1 MTTPDPKLQVAS
13 SNFNLQS
20 LSPSELGK
28 NLSASIDIAN
38 NVIVVGRRGSGK
50 TQISKQRIK
59 QAGMREV
66 YINLS
71 VCERTDM
78 GGYPDMFSLVEKR
91 GVTGNQFVNM
101 LLPRHFEPLIE
112 GDVPC
117 IALLDEVDKADPSI
131 NAPLLEFTQMRSI
144 NGRKFKNLVCSI
156 MTGNL
161 ISEGGSKPS
170 EPLLDRAE
178 KFLLE
183 PNINDFI
190 TWGGDE
196 GKIHASVLSFLY
208 DHSDCLF
215 GTTEMGENYAD
226 TSPRGWENVSVSI
239 KAGEQRKW
247 GTDLILNKV
256 AGFVGKKASL
266 EFDAYYNYY
275 QEIVPFVN
283 KLMEGDFDTHLFQ
296 SFDPTKQLVSCMFVC
311 TRFANEL
318 DKVESKPGV
327 VPEIP
332 ECGRTVS
339 RFLKHCS
346 EGLEEQVLI
355 SMRTQ
360 VTIKRMLRFKFEKHV
375 DWKDMVSELASRTVV

>member
-1 MTTPDPKLQVAS
+1 MSTDPKPQVAV
-13 SNFNLQS
+13 SNFNLES
-20 LSPSELGK
+20 LSPSQLSK
-28 NLSASIDIAN
+28 NLSASIDIGN

-50 TQISKQRIK
+50 TQISKQRIR

-78 GGYPDMFSLVEKR
+78 GGYPDMFSITEKR

-101 LLPRHFEPLIE
+101 LLPRHFEPLLE

-117 IALLDEVDKADPSI
+117 VALLDEVDKADASI
-131 NAPLLEFTQMRSI
+131 NAPLLEFTQMKSV
-144 NGRKFKNLVCSI
+144 NGRRFKNLVCSI

-208 DHSDCLF
+208 DHSDCLY

-226 TSPRGWENVSVSI
+226 TSPRGWENVSLSI
-239 KAGEQRKW
+239 KAGETRKW
-247 GTDLILNKV
+247 DSDLILNKV
-256 AGFVGKKASL
+256 AGFVGKKAAT

-275 QEIVPFVN
+275 QEIVPFVD
-283 KLMEGDFDTHLFQ
+283 KLMNGNFDIYQFQ
-296 SFDPTKQLVSCMFVC
+296 NFDPTKQLVSCMFVC

-318 DKVESKPGV
+318 DKVELKSGI

-332 ECGRTVS
+332 ASGRSVAN
-339 RFLKHCS
+339 FLQHCS

-360 VTIKRMLRFKFEKHV
+360 ITIKRMLRFKLEKHP
-375 DWKDMVSELASRTVV
+375 DWKEMVSDLASRTVV